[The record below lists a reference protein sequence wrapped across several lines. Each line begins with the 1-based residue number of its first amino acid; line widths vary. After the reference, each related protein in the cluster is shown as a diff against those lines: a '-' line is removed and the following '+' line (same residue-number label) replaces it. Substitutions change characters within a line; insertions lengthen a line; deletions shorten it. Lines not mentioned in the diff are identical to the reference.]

1 MKTLISILFLI
12 VLGITCNAQNLD
24 GKWKGKMSGP
34 NGDMDLLFTFK
45 VDADS
50 LNGNVS
56 SDMGTLPIENGK
68 VNGNKFSFDVNVN
81 GQLFSNTG
89 VLDGDI
95 IKLTSP
101 SIEQPIVLNRVK
113 EEARIDGKWKGKI
126 SGPNGDMDLL
136 FTFKVDA
143 DSLSG
148 NVSSDMG
155 TLPIQNGKV
164 NGDKFSYEIDINGRI
179 MSSTGVLEGDTIKLS
194 SPRRDQPM
202 ILTRVKEESKI
213 NGTWIGKVSGPQG
226 DFELKFIFKVDGNK
240 LTGESSSAM
249 GEVDLTNGIVNG
261 NEFSFDVDAGGM
273 TISHKCKYLANDI
286 IDVNAD
292 INGQEIAMKLTRAPQ

>member
-1 MKTLISILFLI
+1 MKTLIAILLLI

-24 GKWKGKMSGP
+24 GKWKGKMTGP
-34 NGDMDLLFTFK
+34 NGGMELLFTFK

-50 LNGNVS
+50 LSGNVS
-56 SDMGTLPIENGK
+56 SDRGTLPLENGK
-68 VNGNKFSFDVNVN
+68 VNGNEFSFDVNVN
-81 GQLFSNTG
+81 GQVFSNTG

-95 IKLTSP
+95 IKLSSP
-101 SIEQPIVLNRVK
+101 RIDQPIVLSRVK
-113 EEARIDGKWKGKI
+113 EEAKIDGKWMGKFN
-126 SGPNGDMDLL
+126 GPQGDVNLT

-164 NGDKFSYEIDINGRI
+164 NGNKFSYEIDINGRI
-179 MSSTGVLEGDTIKLS
+179 MSNTGVLEGDTIKLS

-202 ILTRVKEESKI
+202 ILTRIKEESKI

-226 DFELKFIFKVDGNK
+226 DFELKFTFKVDGNK
-240 LTGESSSAM
+240 LTGKSSSSM

-273 TISHKCKYLANDI
+273 TIGHKCKYLANDTI
-286 IDVNAD
+286 EVNAD
-292 INGQEIAMKLTRAPQ
+292 VNGQEMAMKLTRAAQ